1 MGIRISE
8 IHPAGEPDKLNH
20 EWFILENDGDKP
32 FNTRNCTLS
41 ISRPGHAKRTELG
54 TIDPGFVLGP
64 GEKKRVI
71 TGNPGRKSHGE
82 MPPEDDSLQNYSLF
96 LNDTVLREPGT
107 TLTLALRTLPVCKAT
122 FDPESEGNVGVRKT
136 LTAADKTNRRKRS
149 GKKKKR

>member
-8 IHPAGEPDKLNH
+8 IHPPDAPDQLNT
-20 EWFILENDGDKP
+20 EWFVLENDGDKP

-41 ISRPGHAKRTELG
+41 ISRPGHRKRTELG
-54 TIDPGFVLGP
+54 TIDPGFVLAP

-82 MPPEDDSLQNYSLF
+82 MPPEDDTLQNYSLF

-107 TLTLALRTLPVCKAT
+107 TLTLALRTLPICKAV
-122 FDPESEGNVGVRKT
+122 FDPEEEGNVGVKKPAAPGEDSSRK
-136 LTAADKTNRRKRS
+136 KRS
-149 GKKKKR
+149 RKKR